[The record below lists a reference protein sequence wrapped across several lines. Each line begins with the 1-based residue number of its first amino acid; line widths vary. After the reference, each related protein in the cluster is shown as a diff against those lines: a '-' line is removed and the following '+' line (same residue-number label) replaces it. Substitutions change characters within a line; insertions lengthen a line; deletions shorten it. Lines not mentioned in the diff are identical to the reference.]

1 MAMRALAL
9 SPSQSSSF
17 GLHQSMP
24 SFKPSSA
31 SPARPVR
38 AYAKADEQEEE
49 KKKVPKQSLFGNI
62 TEALDFSQV
71 RSEKDAEL
79 LYEARDS
86 IKDEGRMTREQY
98 AALRRKIG
106 GTYKDFFKSYVEVDG
121 EYVEEGW
128 VDKTCK
134 VCKKDTRGEPRQV
147 DNLGR
152 YMHVACAENSKPTN
166 FFSKLFSR

>member
-9 SPSQSSSF
+9 PPSQSSSF

-24 SFKPSSA
+24 SFRPSSA
-31 SPARPVR
+31 SPRSVK
-38 AYAKADEQEEE
+38 AYAKANEEE
-49 KKKVPKQSLFGNI
+49 EEEKKVPKQSLFGNI

-86 IKDEGRMTREQY
+86 IKEEGRMTREQY
-98 AALRRKIG
+98 GALRRKIG
-106 GTYKDFFKSYVEVDG
+106 GTYKDFFKSFVDVDG

-147 DNLGR
+147 DKLGR

-166 FFSKLFSR
+166 FFSKLFGG